1 MLFLIVERR
10 PASGGSAENIK
21 TPDLGPMT
29 DFHQLLLLRMLRPD
43 RLPTALVN
51 YVNKHLTLNLPDQ
64 SDFNLADTLKDAK
77 RQMGVLLLLPPSI
90 TSGLKPYST
99 KLRMTDQPVD
109 VLYKM
114 AQVI

>member
-1 MLFLIVERR
+1 
-10 PASGGSAENIK
+10 
-21 TPDLGPMT
+21 
-29 DFHQLLLLRMLRPD
+29 MLRPD

-77 RQMGVLLLLPPSI
+77 RHLGVLLLLPPSV
-90 TSGLKPYST
+90 TSGLKPFST
-99 KLRMTDQPVD
+99 KLRMTDQPID

-114 AQVI
+114 AQVIHD